1 MQEGNRMSRV
11 LARLSTSRFRLNYQ
25 NASNWQHAAFLIF
38 LYFIYRA
45 CTAKQ
50 SSDVNFMPN
59 FTQCIGEQSMRTL
72 SGSKLVADPIPQQ
85 LMVASAA
92 QRHRRATTFERSQIK
107 ILQFYGGTSRSIKT
121 GNKPVEKTR
130 EIHNSSNRI

>member
-1 MQEGNRMSRV
+1 MLEGNRMSREGTCKV
-11 LARLSTSRFRLNYQ
+11 VYIALLTELSKCKPLTTCCFN
-25 NASNWQHAAFLIF
+25 F
-38 LYFIYRA
+38 YFIHRA

-107 ILQFYGGTSRSIKT
+107 ILQCYGGTSRSIKT

-130 EIHNSSNRI
+130 EIHKSSNRI